1 MAIPIHM
8 STMSANHLAVEQL
21 AQNNKLTEA
30 EKIGEVARHF
40 EAILLRQFLNEATK
54 PLMGGD
60 EGMNS
65 AQKGIYQDMI
75 TYTLADT
82 ISKSGQFGLS
92 QMFRQQ
98 LMPRD
103 LADELKQA
111 EKAKT
116 EAVSYTHLRAHE
128 T

>member
-1 MAIPIHM
+1 MAIPIYM

-75 TYTLADT
+75 TSTLAET
-82 ISKSGQFGLS
+82 ISIE
-92 QMFRQQ
+92 
-98 LMPRD
+98 P
-103 LADELKQA
+103 
-111 EKAKT
+111 
-116 EAVSYTHLRAHE
+116 VSPITS
-128 T
+128 

>member
-1 MAIPIHM
+1 MAIPIYM
-8 STMSANHLAVEQL
+8 STMSADHFAVEQL

-54 PLMGGD
+54 PLMSGD

-92 QMFRQQ
+92 QVFRQQ

-111 EKAKT
+111 EKAKA
-116 EAVSYTHLRAHE
+116 EAADKK
-128 T
+128 

>member
-1 MAIPIHM
+1 
-8 STMSANHLAVEQL
+8 MSADHLAVEQL

-65 AQKGIYQDMI
+65 TQKGIYQDMI

-92 QMFRQQ
+92 QMFRHQ

-111 EKAKT
+111 ELAKT
-116 EAVSYTHLRAHE
+116 EAADKK
-128 T
+128 